1 MALDPELARRVDPA
15 LSEIASKLD
24 EASRLAADATLRLR
38 DFGLPVPTQ
47 VSTAVAALRTTPT
60 GLRASAARC
69 RRDRIAD
76 QTRRAREET
85 PWPPRAHRAC
95 MSR

>member
-15 LSEIASKLD
+15 LSEIASRLD

-47 VSTAVAALRTTPT
+47 VFAAGGGAAGPRPQGRELPPLAADVTASPARHAVPERRRHGRRGPAAH
-60 GLRASAARC
+60 A
-69 RRDRIAD
+69 
-76 QTRRAREET
+76 
-85 PWPPRAHRAC
+85 
-95 MSR
+95 